1 MQNKRVEKRNF
12 LGHICNIYGMTKS
25 FFDRIEKTK
34 YFPLFIIAG
43 LRQEKTIRPTCFSFH
58 SIGRADCANRPL
70 SHNAAFSRFCVP
82 DGEKSEVRF

>member
-1 MQNKRVEKRNF
+1 MLNRKVEKGNF
-12 LGHICNIYGMTKS
+12 LVYIGNIYDIDKS

-70 SHNAAFSRFCVP
+70 SHNAAFSRFCVS
-82 DGEKSEVRF
+82 DGKKSEVRF

>member
-1 MQNKRVEKRNF
+1 MLNKRVEIRNF
-12 LGHICNIYGMTKS
+12 LVYIGNIYDIDKRFFVEIKKS
-25 FFDRIEKTK
+25 K

-70 SHNAAFSRFCVP
+70 SHNAAFSRLCVP
-82 DGEKSEVRF
+82 DSKKSEVRF